1 MLVALLTNTYNK
13 VETNADVEWKYSH
26 AVIADEYRRYHP
38 IVVPFNIVSVP
49 ISRLYIK
56 IYGDKRH
63 EKAQIRRNDYEK
75 FYKEELFPKITKRYL
90 DKHGDSFPMSIDA
103 KVDILHKDMKK
114 IMEKLDVIL
123 SRQHGNQV
131 LAQFQTDS
139 RNPVQETIC
148 YHSTV

>member
-1 MLVALLTNTYNK
+1 MP
-13 VETNADVEWKYSH
+13 H
-26 AVIADEYRRYHP
+26 
-38 IVVPFNIVSVP
+38 
-49 ISRLYIK
+49 
-56 IYGDKRH
+56 
-63 EKAQIRRNDYEK
+63 DYEISQISK
-75 FYKEELFPKITKRYL
+75 
-90 DKHGDSFPMSIDA
+90 SFAFVVDA